1 MYKGIIGLQAGG
13 PTKWRDTAPLADMG
27 LGELEKLKGRMPS
40 NLYTPIGTGPR
51 AIENPLGG
59 PFRKALLSAIEA
71 RQDENIME
79 LLQPRIESIL
89 REAHERHQDLLTGQL
104 PDESDW
110 RYGRT
115 VPKRV
120 PFDLSSVPEGE
131 VDVALRKAIEDFT
144 GEAVRD
150 KNLMREFRRIK
161 DLKDPAPTV
170 NLRGGLR
177 SLTQE
182 GGTSVT
188 GGRNVSRPSG
198 VSRWKGGSPA
208 FGEAVTAMHRDRVK
222 DASESASK
230 LWRKEMDY
238 KYGPKLRDSKGI
250 GFGPGWEGVPGRL
263 REFARK
269 KFAGGGLKSLL
280 ALIPGLSVM
289 TDQALAATPL
299 GSGDLPIDDS
309 DSLPVIPPMGPS
321 SSSAEAGSLIDEML
335 RSIEAGSP
343 IR

>member
-1 MYKGIIGLQAGG
+1 MYKGIMGLQKGG

-27 LGELEKLKGRMPS
+27 LEELEKLKRSMPR
-40 NLYTPIGTGPR
+40 NLYTPIGTGSR

-89 REAHERHQDLLTGQL
+89 KEAHERHQDLLTGQL
-104 PDESDW
+104 PDETTW
-110 RYGRT
+110 RYGET

-150 KNLMREFRRIK
+150 KNLMDEFRRIRN
-161 DLKDPAPTV
+161 LPDPAPTV
-170 NLRGGLR
+170 NLRGGIR

-188 GGRNVSRPSG
+188 GGRNLSRPSG

-222 DASESASK
+222 DASESASQ

-238 KYGPKLRDSKGI
+238 KYGPKGVGS
-250 GFGPGWEGVPGRL
+250 GPGWTDVPGRL

-269 KFAGGGLKSLL
+269 KWASLGLKSLGYL
-280 ALIPGLSVM
+280 VPGLGVM
-289 TDQALAATPL
+289 ADQALAVTPL

-321 SSSAEAGSLIDEML
+321 SSSAEANSLIDEML